1 MDKQLDTLLKSYI
14 NNPED
19 PETNWAM
26 AVYYD
31 SIGQTAAALS
41 YFLRT
46 AERTDDKLLQYE
58 SMLRG
63 AMCYDKQGTR
73 KFTVRGMVQH
83 AVAICPDR
91 PEAYWLLS
99 LLCESAKN
107 WDGNWFDSYT
117 YVSIALTLCDFSL
130 PDTQPLRTKVDYP
143 GKFALYFQK
152 AHTAWWCGLC
162 EDSREMFNDLNDN
175 WQLPDSY
182 KQAVIDNLNR
192 LNGFKPKGLT
202 LYDSSKHSKLHYR
215 FPGSDTI
222 KSNYSEAY
230 QDMFVLTMLDGKRD
244 GTYLE
249 IGAGNSFYGNNT
261 ALLEQQFGWTGVGL
275 DLDPGFVEAHTK
287 ERSNPCI
294 LRDATTIDY
303 PKFLMGQGL
312 PSTID
317 YLQIDCDPPE
327 VSYKV
332 LVTIPFEL
340 LKFDISPD
348 ESRPYEDWYVL
359 PELINPKTLG
369 LMKQVDGETKM
380 AEQYM
385 MRKQ

>member
-1 MDKQLDTLLKSYI
+1 
-14 NNPED
+14 
-19 PETNWAM
+19 
-26 AVYYD
+26 
-31 SIGQTAAALS
+31 
-41 YFLRT
+41 
-46 AERTDDKLLQYE
+46 
-58 SMLRG
+58 
-63 AMCYDKQGTR
+63 
-73 KFTVRGMVQH
+73 
-83 AVAICPDR
+83 
-91 PEAYWLLS
+91 
-99 LLCESAKN
+99 
-107 WDGNWFDSYT
+107 
-117 YVSIALTLCDFSL
+117 
-130 PDTQPLRTKVDYP
+130 
-143 GKFALYFQK
+143 
-152 AHTAWWCGLC
+152 
-162 EDSREMFNDLNDN
+162 
-175 WQLPDSY
+175 
-182 KQAVIDNLNR
+182 
-192 LNGFKPKGLT
+192 
-202 LYDSSKHSKLHYR
+202 
-215 FPGSDTI
+215 
-222 KSNYSEAY
+222 
-230 QDMFVLTMLDGKRD
+230 MFVLTMLDGKRD

-340 LKFDISPD
+340 LKFAVITFEHDHYQDPTGKYREMSRKYLTTYGYVLVADDISPD